1 MPRFNVYYA
10 MLVTAQHHKTT
21 SETRY
26 FTGHSR
32 KVMHQVLETR
42 AKEACGNATCNPL
55 ETGIWSIH
63 DHKGNALE
71 AHTYCSHSSARW
83 RTVGKTS
90 LPFYNLNTAAFHML
104 HFHTSIINED
114 GTITKIYKE

>member
-1 MPRFNVYYA
+1 MPRFNIYYG
-10 MLVTAQHHKTT
+10 MLITAQHYKSS

-26 FTGHSR
+26 FTGHSH
-32 KVMHQVLETR
+32 KMMQQVLEAL

-83 RTVGKTS
+83 RTVARSS
-90 LPFYNLNTAAFHML
+90 LPYYSMNAAAHHMMHFHMD
-104 HFHTSIINED
+104 FINNE
-114 GTITKIYKE
+114 GQLITIT